1 MNIFRYIYLVSR
13 NFARNFHLLGKYN
26 FSSFLQQGKRFV
38 DYERVYQ
45 GVLQCKKQNICTY
58 YAMHPSEAEQFIDE
72 LNFLNSVDFID
83 PFPYPTIKHCKNVQS
98 GFDEKKRMS
107 FVIHNRKKMYLPK
120 GWDTKDAV
128 NYYLRFIE
136 RENIL
141 GGEYTTKSPHQYQS
155 NLVHID
161 EGDIVIDA
169 GAAEGLFALDI
180 IEKAKFIYLLEV
192 EPEWIEALKAS
203 FEPYKEKI
211 QIVPKFLSN
220 IDSENNITLS
230 SLLEGKKHESIFIKM
245 DIEGVEE
252 DVLSSNE
259 DFLDSENTIKI
270 SCCTYHCKEHATT
283 IPALLNKHNFK
294 TEMSDGFMIFYW
306 DPNLVK
312 PFFRK
317 GLVRAIRKN
326 SKTTNV

>member
-1 MNIFRYIYLVSR
+1 MTLCKYFFLILR
-13 NFARNFHLLGKYN
+13 NFIRNFHYLGK
-26 FSSFLQQGKRFV
+26 FDLLTSIHQKEPS
-38 DYERVYQ
+38 DYKDLRQ
-45 GVLQCKKQNICTY
+45 SILQCKKQIICNYYSIHPTEAITY
-58 YAMHPSEAEQFIDE
+58 KEE
-72 LNFLNSVDFID
+72 LNYLNSVDFID
-83 PFPYPTIKHCKNVQS
+83 PFPYPTIKHYKNVQS
-98 GFDEKKRMS
+98 GFDEEKLMS
-107 FVIHNRKKMYLPK
+107 FVLHNEKKMYLPK
-120 GWDTKDAV
+120 GWGTKDAV

-192 EPEWIEALKAS
+192 EPEWIDALKAS
-203 FEPYKEKI
+203 FEPYKEKV
-211 QIVPKFLSN
+211 QIVPKFLSS

-259 DFLDSENTIKI
+259 KFLDSENTIKI

-294 TEMSDGFMIFYW
+294 TEMSDGFMVFYW
-306 DPNLVK
+306 DPNLNA
-312 PFFRK
+312 PYFRK
-317 GLVRAIRKN
+317 GLVRAIRG
-326 SKTTNV
+326 